1 MLLTSGQPHSLLTPF
16 SLMPLDIILNTLYK
30 SKRNIVRHKAVFSRI
45 AAHYTRMKL
54 EKRDVEIAIPK

>member
-1 MLLTSGQPHSLLTPF
+1 
-16 SLMPLDIILNTLYK
+16 MPLDIILNTLYK